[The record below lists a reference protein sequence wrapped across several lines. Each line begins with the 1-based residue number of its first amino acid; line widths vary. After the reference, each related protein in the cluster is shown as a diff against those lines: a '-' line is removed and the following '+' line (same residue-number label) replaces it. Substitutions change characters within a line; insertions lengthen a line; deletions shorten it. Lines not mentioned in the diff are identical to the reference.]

1 MSHNPDKE
9 FKPDLT
15 AFVERMNERYVEND
29 KKRAAAAELFETRT
43 FLFEPFEQQT
53 LNEWLTE
60 HNKTCSMRWN
70 EDGTPIQFPGGAAG
84 GTLTY
89 KFTPTGIGMALYV
102 ECSCK
107 EIVNLTDYDS
117 W

>member
-1 MSHNPDKE
+1 MSHNPDNKV
-9 FKPDLT
+9 DLT
-15 AFVERMNERYVEND
+15 AFAKRLNEQYKEND
-29 KKRAAAAELFETRT
+29 KKRAAAAEFFETRT
-43 FLFEPFEQQT
+43 FLLEPFEQQT
-53 LNEWLTE
+53 LSTWLAE

-89 KFTPTGIGMALYV
+89 KFTPTGIGMATYA
-102 ECSCK
+102 ECSCG
-107 EIVNLTDYDS
+107 EETNLTDYDA